1 MTHHAEKQVCI
12 TGAAQSEVGRPSN
25 RTALQLTL
33 DACHAAVAQAGLTMD
48 QIEGIGTYPGKF
60 PDGGGI
66 GPVSTT
72 EAAYALGIKPYYVI
86 SSGDGH
92 SHLGPIFA
100 AIMAIAQGLAR
111 HVLIFRTVAQATARA
126 ASRQSTLLSGGG
138 SRRVDGNN
146 AWSVPY
152 GAVSPINQFAL
163 FAQAYFDKYGVTS
176 EQLGWVAV
184 NGRRRA
190 AQNPAAVFRK
200 PLTIDDYLASRVI
213 SSPLRLFDCD
223 SHIDGATAIL
233 LSHKDAAKD
242 LKAPPLHIE
251 SIGMSMG
258 GLGAG
263 VFANDSGDDFTSLA
277 ADRAGEVLWSRTDL
291 RPKDLDCAQ
300 VYDGFSIHTL
310 LWLESLGIV
319 GRGEAAA
326 FVEGGTRIDLDGEL
340 PLNTGGGQLSA
351 GRFHGYGHI
360 HEACVQLWRQGGE
373 RQVQEARTALVACGG
388 YGYGAMLLRRD

>member
-1 MTHHAEKQVCI
+1 MTQHAEKQVCI